1 MSSPLPLLEPWQQVL
16 RQAISD
22 PAELIRLL
30 ELPDSVLSDAIDA
43 NQAFSLRVPAPYL
56 ARIRKGDLD
65 DPLLKQILPI
75 GQEIVPQPGF
85 MTDPLAELQ
94 SNPEQGLVH
103 KYRDRVLLILSGAC
117 AINCRY
123 CFRRHFPYTDNQI
136 GNEQWQKLLDYIQ
149 RHPEVTEVILSG
161 GDPLATPD
169 RRIIQMLQDLEQ
181 IPQLKRLRIHS
192 RMPVVIPQR
201 ITQELTQA
209 LALSRLKSVMVLH
222 INHANEIDQSVVDA
236 VKRLRDSNITVLN
249 QAVLL
254 RGINATISDQKSL
267 SEALFECGV
276 LPYYLFLL
284 DRVEGSAHFDL
295 PDEEAQRLIGELQT
309 QLPGYLVPRLAREI
323 PGRKAKTILAPI
335 QVQVY
340 E

>member
-1 MSSPLPLLEPWQQVL
+1 MSSPLLLPEPWQQTL
-16 RQAISD
+16 REAVSD

-30 ELPDSVLSDAIDA
+30 DLPETLLPDALEA
-43 NQAFSLRVPAPYL
+43 NRAFSLKVPAPYL
-56 ARIRKGDLD
+56 ARIRKGDPE

-75 GQEIVPQPGF
+75 GQEMLPQPGF
-85 MTDPLAELQ
+85 MTDPLAELT

-123 CFRRHFPYTDNQI
+123 CFRRHFPYEENQI
-136 GNEQWQKLLDYIQ
+136 GSEQWQKLLDYIR

-169 RRIIQMLQDLEQ
+169 RRIIQMLKDLEQ
-181 IPQLKRLRIHS
+181 LPQLKRLRIHS
-192 RMPVVIPQR
+192 RMPVVIPER
-201 ITQELTQA
+201 ITPELTEA
-209 LALSRLKSVMVLH
+209 LATSRLKCVMVLH
-222 INHANEIDQSVVDA
+222 INHANEIDQSVAEA
-236 VKRLRDSNITVLN
+236 VQRLRASGMTLLN

-254 RGINATISDQKSL
+254 RGINATIDAQKSL

-284 DRVEGSAHFDL
+284 DPVEGSAHFDMS
-295 PDEEAQRLIGELQT
+295 DEDAQCLIGELQT
-309 QLPGYLVPRLAREI
+309 HLPGYLVPRLAREI
-323 PGRKAKTILAPI
+323 PGRKAKTLLAPI
-335 QVQVY
+335 QVPAN

>member
-1 MSSPLPLLEPWQQVL
+1 MSSPLYLPEPWQQTL
-16 RQAISD
+16 REAVSD

-30 ELPDSVLSDAIDA
+30 ELPETLLPDTWEASR
-43 NQAFSLRVPAPYL
+43 AFSLKVPAPYL
-56 ARIRKGDLD
+56 ARIRKGDPD

-75 GQEIVPQPGF
+75 GQEMVSQPGY
-85 MTDPLAELQ
+85 MTDPLAEMS
-94 SNPEQGLVH
+94 SNPEPGLVH

-123 CFRRHFPYTDNQI
+123 CFRRHFPYEENQI
-136 GNEQWQKLLDYIQ
+136 GTEQWQRLLDYIR

-169 RRIIQMLQDLEQ
+169 RRIIQMLRDLEQ

-201 ITQELTQA
+201 ITPELTQA
-209 LALSRLKSVMVLH
+209 LATNRLRCVMVLH
-222 INHANEIDQSVVDA
+222 INHANEIDQSVA
-236 VKRLRDSNITVLN
+236 EAIKHLRDKGITVLN

-284 DRVEGSAHFDL
+284 DPVEGSAHFDL
-295 PDEEAQRLIGELQT
+295 PDQEAQHLIGELQT

-335 QVQVY
+335 QVHVN

>member
-1 MSSPLPLLEPWQQVL
+1 MSSPLPLLEPWQQIL
-16 RQAISD
+16 RQAVSD

-30 ELPDSVLSDAIDA
+30 ELPDTLLSDSTQA
-43 NQAFSLRVPAPYL
+43 NLAFSLKVPSPYL
-56 ARIRKGDLD
+56 ARIRKGDPD

-75 GQEIVPQPGF
+75 GQEMVPQPGF
-85 MTDPLAELQ
+85 LTDPLAEMS

-123 CFRRHFPYTDNQI
+123 CFRRHFPYEENQI
-136 GNEQWQKLLDYIQ
+136 GTEQWQKLLDYIR

-169 RRIIQMLQDLEQ
+169 RRIIQMLRDLEQ

-201 ITQELTQA
+201 ITPELTQA
-209 LALSRLKSVMVLH
+209 LGMSRLKCVMVLH
-222 INHANEIDQSVVDA
+222 INHANEIDQSVAEA
-236 VKRLRDSNITVLN
+236 VKYLRDSGITILN

-267 SEALFECGV
+267 SEALFDCGV

-335 QVQVY
+335 QVQVN